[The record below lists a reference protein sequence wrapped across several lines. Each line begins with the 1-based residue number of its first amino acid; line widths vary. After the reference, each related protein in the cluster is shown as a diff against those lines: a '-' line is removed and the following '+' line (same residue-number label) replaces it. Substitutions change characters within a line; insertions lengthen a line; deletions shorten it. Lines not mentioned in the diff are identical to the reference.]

1 MKLLTVYLL
10 CAAAALVIVAVC
22 AAVALVVLRRRG
34 DALTESCPSPHAPH
48 EWAAD
53 GDRRDGFRM
62 MIRAERP
69 VVAGNDSTSMPQA
82 SMADCACREAVPVC
96 DCLPAE
102 SYSEFADNR
111 FRSPL
116 KYPLSTFSV
125 DVDVASYANMRRF
138 VNRGQ
143 LPPEDA
149 VRVEEF
155 VNYFAYDYPQPADG
169 RPVRIGLEAG
179 VCPWSRE
186 HRLVRIGL
194 KAREVPTAEL
204 PAANFVFLIDVS
216 GSMAGPNRLGL
227 VKASMKMLADNIR
240 DIDRVAVVVYGSDA
254 KVVLP
259 STPGSEKRR
268 IKEAVESLEAG
279 GYTSGEAGL
288 RLAYRTAG
296 ENFIEGGNNRIIL
309 CSDGDFNFGV
319 SDERGLERIVAA
331 ERQKGIFLSVL
342 GYGMGN
348 YKDSRMQV
356 LAEKGSG
363 NQAYIDNI
371 QEASKVLVSEFGG
384 RLFTVAEDVK
394 LQVEFNPAQVHSYRL
409 VGYESRLLQDEDF
422 NDDTKDACDIG
433 AGHTVTA
440 LYEVVPAGA
449 KGAVP
454 GTVDPLKYSRNR
466 VAEPDFGAAAEEMLT
481 VKLRYR
487 NPGEKTSRLLS
498 ESLTDKG
505 GDSVS
510 ADFRFASAVAMYGQ
524 LLRNSDFKGDATY
537 RQVVQT
543 ATAGLADDRDGY
555 RHEFVRIAE
564 AVGCMAG
571 E

>member
-10 CAAAALVIVAVC
+10 CAAAALVTVAIF
-22 AAVALVVLRRRG
+22 AAVAFVVSRRRD
-34 DALTESCPSPHAPH
+34 DAPSESSPVQHLPH
-48 EWAAD
+48 ELDAECRHAD
-53 GDRRDGFRM
+53 SLVTM
-62 MIRAERP
+62 RAERFAM
-69 VVAGNDSTSMPQA
+69 AGNVGCPMPQA
-82 SMADCACREAVPVC
+82 AMAGRACREAVSVY
-96 DCLPAE
+96 DCLPSE

-116 KYPLSTFSV
+116 KYPLSTFSA
-125 DVDVASYANMRRF
+125 DVDAASYSNMRRF
-138 VNRGQ
+138 VNQGQ
-143 LPPEDA
+143 LPPADA

-155 VNYFAYDYPQPADG
+155 VNYFAYAYPQPAAG
-169 RPVRIGLEAG
+169 RPVHIDLEAG
-179 VCPWSRE
+179 VCPWNKE

-194 KAREVPTAEL
+194 KAREIPVAEL

-227 VKASMKMLADNIR
+227 VKSSLKMLADNLR
-240 DIDRVAVVVYGSDA
+240 DTDRVAVVVYGSDA

-259 STPGSEKRR
+259 STPGSEKGR

-279 GYTSGEAGL
+279 GCTSGEAGL

-319 SDERGLERIVAA
+319 SDERGLERIVSA

-356 LAEKGSG
+356 LAEKGNG

-371 QEASKVLVSEFGG
+371 QEARKVLVSEFGST
-384 RLFTVAEDVK
+384 LFTVAEDVR
-394 LQVEFNPAQVHSYRL
+394 LQVEFNPAQVLSYRL

-422 NDDTKDACDIG
+422 NDDTTNACDIG

-440 LYEVVPAGA
+440 LYEVIPTGV
-449 KGAVP
+449 KGTIP
-454 GTVDPLKYSRNR
+454 GSVDQLKYGRNS
-466 VAEPDFGAAAEEMLT
+466 VAEPDSMSDSAEMLT
-481 VKLRYR
+481 VKLRYK

-498 ESLTDKG
+498 ESLTDNG

-510 ADFRFASAVAMYGQ
+510 ADFRFASAVAMFGQ

-537 RQVVQT
+537 RQVIQT
-543 ATAGLADDRDGY
+543 AKSGLVDDREGY
-555 RHEFVRIAE
+555 RREFIRIAE
-564 AVGCMAG
+564 AVDGMAG
-571 E
+571 K